1 LILKLDNIDN
11 QDPGDDYINLRV
23 LGTDRRLE
31 QKFDTLKELWEYA
44 SPPKKNWLSIVEAA
58 ERDVTAL
65 NTEHA
70 FKKLSAEVEKRYDH
84 GIDFIDMF
92 SLDSHSNGPWIS
104 LAEKSKQEVLK
115 IEKSKETI
123 KKLNDNMIEKK
134 KEVI

>member
-1 LILKLDNIDN
+1 
-11 QDPGDDYINLRV
+11 V

-31 QKFDTLKELWEYA
+31 QKFETLKELWEYA

-70 FKKLSAEVEKRYDH
+70 FKKLSAEVEKKF
-84 GIDFIDMF
+84 GQNIDFMDMF
-92 SLDSHSNGPWIS
+92 AQDSQSNGPWVS
-104 LAEKSKQEVLK
+104 LAQKSKAEVQK

-123 KKLNDNMIEKK
+123 EKLKDNYKEKNMEIIQI
-134 KEVI
+134 KEQKGDLEKIKLTLEK

>member
-1 LILKLDNIDN
+1 
-11 QDPGDDYINLRV
+11 V

-31 QKFDTLKELWEYA
+31 QKFETLKELWEYA

-70 FKKLSAEVEKRYDH
+70 FKKLSAEVEKKF
-84 GIDFIDMF
+84 GQNIDFMDMF
-92 SLDSHSNGPWIS
+92 AQDSQSNGPWVS
-104 LAEKSKQEVLK
+104 LAQKSKAEVQK

-123 KKLNDNMIEKK
+123 EKLKDNYKEKNMEIIQI
-134 KEVI
+134 KE